1 MTEAGYPTKSGG
13 RPNGWKR
20 ELETMKKT
28 VAIQTMGCKA
38 NQYDSA
44 VLEGMISNAG
54 WHLVDATQPADAY
67 IINTCTVTNEAD
79 KEARYLIRKAHRKNP
94 EASIVV
100 TGCSAQ
106 VDPQALAAVEGVS
119 FILGNSEKTSI
130 LDYLNQAKPL
140 VPKIVV
146 EDIFQEDDF
155 FSSSVTSYS
164 KNTRAFLKI
173 QDGCNQMC
181 SYCVIPFARGK
192 NRSLLPEKVLEE
204 LFMLSEKGFDEA
216 VLTGIHIGTYGYDL
230 FPKTSLLELMKRI
243 EDEKPIHRVRVSSI
257 DPEEVDEEMI
267 EFLSTSKVFCEHL
280 HIPLQSGDDV
290 ILKLMRRR
298 YTGSEFRDL
307 TFKLKEKIPGIC
319 LGTDVMVGFPYE
331 DQERFESGF
340 KVIQESALDYLHV
353 FPYAPK
359 KNTRAEKFVH
369 QVSPS
374 EKRLR
379 VEKLMEYS
387 QKIRNHFLESHIG
400 NTFELIVEEYYE
412 NLGGVYKGMSRNY
425 IPVEFISDKN
435 LKGKLVF
442 GQICRYDAG
451 HVFGKIVE
459 G

>member
-1 MTEAGYPTKSGG
+1 
-13 RPNGWKR
+13 
-20 ELETMKKT
+20 MKK
-28 VAIQTMGCKA
+28 VAIHTMGCRA

-44 VLEGMISNAG
+44 VLEGMLANAG
-54 WHLVDATQPADAY
+54 WHLVEPGQVADAY
-67 IINTCTVTNEAD
+67 VINTCTVTNEAD

-106 VDPQALAAVEGVS
+106 VNPQGLAAVEGVS
-119 FILGNSEKTSI
+119 FVLGNSEKASL

-146 EDIFQEDDF
+146 EDIFQEEDF
-155 FSSSVTSYS
+155 FNSSFTSYS
-164 KNTRAFLKI
+164 KNTRAFMKI

-192 NRSLLPEKVLEE
+192 NRSLTPEKVLEE
-204 LFMLSEKGFDEA
+204 LFNLSEKGFEEA

-230 FPKTSLLELMKRI
+230 KPETSLLELMKRI
-243 EDEKPIHRVRVSSI
+243 ETEKPIHRVRISSI
-257 DPEEVDEEMI
+257 DPEEVSEEMI
-267 EFLSTSKVFCEHL
+267 EFLSSSRVFCEHL

-298 YTGSEFRDL
+298 YTGSEFKEL
-307 TFKLKEKIPGIC
+307 TWKLKEKIPNIC

-331 DQERFESGF
+331 DEERFQSSLRS
-340 KVIQESALDYLHV
+340 IQESALDYLHV
-353 FPYAPK
+353 FPFAPK
-359 KNTRAEKFVH
+359 KKTRAESFLN

-374 EKRLR
+374 DKRRR
-379 VEKLMEYS
+379 VEILTDYS
-387 QKIRNHFLESHIG
+387 QKIRNGFLKKHVG
-400 NTFELIVEEYYE
+400 NTLEVIIEEFHE
-412 NLGGVYKGMSRNY
+412 SLGGVYKGTSRNY
-425 IPVEFISDKN
+425 VPVEFVSDKN

-442 GQICRYDAG
+442 GQICRYDDG